1 MSYGKFAILAS
12 AVFTCWPAGATG
24 QEPAPTPPPAPAP
37 SPRGRVAPPPP
48 MAFGFVTANRAR
60 IGVVVNLRANAEQ
73 DRLGAQLEAVTPGGP
88 AAKAGLK
95 AGDVVTRFNTTSL
108 AGVRSEDGEDSG
120 PGMKLIELARALEP
134 GDTVRLE
141 YRRGSETK
149 RATLVAEQM
158 EARWR
163 IAEVPQLERDFMHVD
178 PDGFR
183 MRIEDGLSGFEWVGP
198 PWSGLDLVTINPDL
212 GEYFGTRE
220 GVLVIKA
227 RGDSTLPLKS
237 GDVILTIDGRKPTS
251 PSHAMRIL
259 RSYEAGEAVKIEVL
273 RKRSRQ
279 TVTWTVPERDHYRM
293 MPRQRQRER
302 EEPA

>member
-1 MSYGKFAILAS
+1 
-12 AVFTCWPAGATG
+12 
-24 QEPAPTPPPAPAP
+24 
-37 SPRGRVAPPPP
+37 
-48 MAFGFVTANRAR
+48 MAFGFVTSNRAR

-95 AGDVVTRFNTTSL
+95 AGDIVTKFNTTSL
-108 AGVRSEDGEDSG
+108 AGVRPEDGEDSG

-134 GDTVRLE
+134 GDTVRVE

-163 IAEVPQLERDFMHVD
+163 IAQVPQIERDFMRVD
-178 PDGFR
+178 PEGFR
-183 MRIEDGLSGFEWVGP
+183 LHIEEGLDGFEWFGP

-227 RGDSTLPLKS
+227 RGDSTLPLRS
-237 GDVILTIDGRKPTS
+237 GDVILAIDGRKPSS

-273 RKRSRQ
+273 RKRNRQ
-279 TVTWTVPERDHYRM
+279 TVTWTVPARDHYRM